1 MEVPPRGDG
10 KPAEAA
16 RAPPA
21 TTLAS
26 TTTWAGLTCYFF
38 GSILFIAGAL
48 GFLLSTTAYVQSW
61 LWPFQFGAFTWILGS
76 LSYLAPLLSTAT
88 VAWCGTTESD
98 SNDDQRTHSD
108 QRCPWGL
115 FEAGSAL
122 CLLAYVAGCS
132 VVFFCP
138 DGVADEAQVT
148 SNLPAMNGLFT
159 VGSAVLL
166 VNPLRVLLVSRPWRR
181 MCQGA
186 SAPPLSLCGDRASAV
201 DWWFELVVAA
211 SFTYAGAAG
220 GYGAYHDTITS
231 GMVMWL
237 VGSLVLFLQALYI
250 QAVKVG
256 FVVETEMS
264 DERDS
269 KRTNDDDTCHGSD
282 QGTCNMESCV

>member
-1 MEVPPRGDG
+1 MPTRGDG
-10 KPAEAA
+10 KPAEAPS
-16 RAPPA
+16 APPA
-21 TTLAS
+21 TTLAG

-88 VAWCGTTESD
+88 VAWCGDPKSD
-98 SNDDQRTHSD
+98 SNDDQRPHSD
-108 QRCPWGL
+108 RRCPWGL

-122 CLLAYVAGCS
+122 CLLAFVAGCS
-132 VVFFCP
+132 IVFFGP

-166 VNPLRVLLVSRPWRR
+166 VNPLRVLLVSRPWHR
-181 MCQGA
+181 
-186 SAPPLSLCGDRASAV
+186 LSLSGAAV

-220 GYGAYHDTITS
+220 GYGTDHDTITS

-250 QAVKVG
+250 LAVKVG
-256 FVVETEMS
+256 VVVETRRS

-269 KRTNDDDTCHGSD
+269 KRTNDDDSCNGSD
-282 QGTCNMESCV
+282 QGTCDVDSCV